1 MSSHADGGLV
11 AIKVAPAA
19 EITRPIDGLP
29 VAVSITPPA
38 GKERMPVD
46 ICCVIDISWSMSM
59 EAKVQGQ
66 AGNVDSNGL
75 SMLDIAKH
83 AVRTIIRSLDAR
95 DRISI
100 VQFCRDAQVVLSMT
114 EMTPEG
120 QQMAEAKLDVI
131 GFGSATNLWAGIEKG
146 FECLTGDGVGSRM
159 GHMILLTDGEVTE
172 GKENVLPNIKNYKMT
187 KEKLPGT
194 ICVFGFGYEIDS
206 KMLVEIADFCDGTY
220 AFIPDAGFVGTCF
233 VNCIS
238 NLQVTMAQ
246 NAILTLEADG
256 DAEIG
261 EVLGGWDAHSK
272 DGIWRI
278 SLGTLQYSQT
288 KDIVVRMKIETADE
302 PYLIASVEYST
313 LAGHQPAI
321 QAEGIAPGEPEA
333 IRKAQVQHC
342 RSTVVGSLRQ
352 AVAAALVTEST
363 EETLKQGQQIVIE
376 LADRIKECPAKDDP
390 QVQALLEDVTGQCT
404 EALSRLDYWAKWG
417 RHYLPSVISAHKMEQ
432 CNNFK
437 DPGVQFYGQNELFT
451 EMQDSADAHFNTL
464 PAPKITPAQYRY
476 YGGGNLKLN
485 PAFVRPGAPAVTTTR
500 TTNMAAYNDRY
511 AGCIDGA
518 AHAAL
523 VGGGSRRIS
532 DLAKGD
538 RLLSGLGAEAEVLCV
553 VQSRCRSGR
562 ALLIEVSA
570 RGAAAAATPL
580 RLTPH
585 HPVFVDGE
593 WRFPIDLSEGHTKE
607 QECEAVYSLVL
618 SGAPAALVDSV
629 PCVAL
634 GHGLSEGAAA
644 HPYLGSPRVLED
656 LQALPGFVSG
666 RVELFPE
673 DVVRDPET
681 GLICGLQRIAT

>member
-172 GKENVLPNIKNYKMT
+172 GKENVLPNIKSKLQAQGSAVESNGLSMLDIAKHAVRTIIRSLDSKDRLSIVQFCRDANIMLEMT
-187 KEKLPGT
+187 EMTEAGQKEAEARLDDIGFGSATNLWAGIEKGFGCLAGDRGGRMGHMILLTDGEVTEGKDQVLPNLKKFKHENKKLPGT

-206 KMLVEIADFCDGTY
+206 TMLVEIADFSDGSY
-220 AFIPDAGFVGTCF
+220 AFIPDAGFVGTVF

-246 NAILTLEADG
+246 NVILTLETG
-256 DAEIG
+256 QEAEIS
-261 EVLGGWDAHSK
+261 EVLGGWDAQRSEK
-272 DGIWRI
+272 GTWTI

-288 KDIVVRMKIETADE
+288 KDIVLRMKIKNDKER
-302 PYLIASVEYST
+302 YLFAAVEYTT
-313 LAGHQPAI
+313 LAGPQPPI
-321 QAEGIAPGEPEA
+321 KAEGIPPGEPEDF
-333 IRKAQVQHC
+333 RKAQVQHC
-342 RSTVVGSLRQ
+342 RSMAVGSLRQ
-352 AVAAALVTEST
+352 AVASALVTEST
-363 EETLKQGQQIVIE
+363 EETLKQGQQMVIE
-376 LADRIKECPAKDDP
+376 LADRIKESDAKDDP

-404 EALSRLDYWAKWG
+404 EALSRLDYWVKWG
-417 RHYLPSVISAHKMEQ
+417 RHYIPSVISAHKMEQ

-437 DPGVQFYGQNELFT
+437 DPG
-451 EMQDSADAHFNTL
+451 
-464 PAPKITPAQYRY
+464 
-476 YGGGNLKLN
+476 
-485 PAFVRPGAPAVTTTR
+485 
-500 TTNMAAYNDRY
+500 
-511 AGCIDGA
+511 
-518 AHAAL
+518 
-523 VGGGSRRIS
+523 
-532 DLAKGD
+532 
-538 RLLSGLGAEAEVLCV
+538 
-553 VQSRCRSGR
+553 
-562 ALLIEVSA
+562 
-570 RGAAAAATPL
+570 
-580 RLTPH
+580 
-585 HPVFVDGE
+585 
-593 WRFPIDLSEGHTKE
+593 
-607 QECEAVYSLVL
+607 
-618 SGAPAALVDSV
+618 
-629 PCVAL
+629 
-634 GHGLSEGAAA
+634 
-644 HPYLGSPRVLED
+644 
-656 LQALPGFVSG
+656 
-666 RVELFPE
+666 
-673 DVVRDPET
+673 
-681 GLICGLQRIAT
+681 

>member
-59 EAKVQGQ
+59 EAKLQAQGS
-66 AGNVDSNGL
+66 AVESNGL

-83 AVRTIIRSLDAR
+83 AVRTIIRSLDSK
-95 DRISI
+95 DRLSI
-100 VQFCRDAQVVLSMT
+100 VQFCRDANIMLEMT
-114 EMTPEG
+114 EMTEAG
-120 QQMAEAKLDVI
+120 QKEAEARLDDI

-146 FECLTGDGVGSRM
+146 FGCLAGDRGGRM

-172 GKENVLPNIKNYKMT
+172 GKDQVLPNLKKFKHENK
-187 KEKLPGT
+187 KLPGT

-206 KMLVEIADFCDGTY
+206 TMLVEIADFSDGSY
-220 AFIPDAGFVGTCF
+220 AFIPDAGFVGTVF

-246 NAILTLEADG
+246 NVILTLETG
-256 DAEIG
+256 QEAEIS
-261 EVLGGWDAHSK
+261 EVLGGWDAQRSEK
-272 DGIWRI
+272 GTWTI

-288 KDIVVRMKIETADE
+288 KDIVLRMKIKNDKER
-302 PYLIASVEYST
+302 YLFAAVEYTT
-313 LAGHQPAI
+313 LAGPQPPI
-321 QAEGIAPGEPEA
+321 KAEGIPPGEPEDF
-333 IRKAQVQHC
+333 RKAQVQHC
-342 RSTVVGSLRQ
+342 RSMAVGSLRQ
-352 AVAAALVTEST
+352 AVASALVTEST
-363 EETLKQGQQIVIE
+363 EETLKQGQQMVIE
-376 LADRIKECPAKDDP
+376 LADRIKESDAKDDP

-404 EALSRLDYWAKWG
+404 EALSRLDYWVKWG
-417 RHYLPSVISAHKMEQ
+417 RHYIPSVISAHKMEQ